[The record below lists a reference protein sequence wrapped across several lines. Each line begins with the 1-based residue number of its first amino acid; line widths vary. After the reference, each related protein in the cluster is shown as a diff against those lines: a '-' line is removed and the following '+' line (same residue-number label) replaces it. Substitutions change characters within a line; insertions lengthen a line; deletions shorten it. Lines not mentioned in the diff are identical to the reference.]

1 MGRFRHTHRQWGPR
15 YAAENIKTEKNHMLS
30 VRAPQG
36 VSIKACVR
44 GAERVLIDKET
55 AVDVLACVIS

>member
-1 MGRFRHTHRQWGPR
+1 
-15 YAAENIKTEKNHMLS
+15 MLS

-44 GAERVLIDKET
+44 GAERVLIDKKT